1 MKALSKVRY
10 INIIIVFL
18 LSCQWIYAEQFRFI
32 HYEVENGL
40 SSNTV
45 RSITQDSQGFMWFG
59 TENGLNRFDGYNFKI
74 FKNIVGDSTSIGNNY
89 IYSLL
94 EDSDKTFWVGTD
106 EGLYIYNPELEQ
118 FKYFAVQTD
127 EGVNIKSNITAIAE
141 APDGDIWFATL
152 GQGVFCYNKQTQ
164 QLKQYIS
171 VPGDDNTLNSNT
183 IFYLHIDNQGSI
195 WVAPQQNKGA
205 ISCYD
210 RDHDRFITYQITK
223 RNGEPCDLRIYAI
236 EDGDENNLWIG
247 TWNHG
252 ICWLNKKSL
261 QMQSY
266 LAPGTP
272 NGISHVHYIAEYQP
286 GILLI
291 GSDDGLAYVDTKTG
305 KAEVMTATEL
315 KNSSLSN
322 KFIYPIYKDREG
334 GVWVGTYYGG
344 VNYAAPI
351 KGMINGYTHS
361 DYSNSVGGNI
371 ISCFCEISGSVRMTA
386 A

>member
-127 EGVNIKSNITAIAE
+127 EGVNITRHITAIAE
-141 APDGDIWFATL
+141 
-152 GQGVFCYNKQTQ
+152 
-164 QLKQYIS
+164 S
-171 VPGDDNTLNSNT
+171 
-183 IFYLHIDNQGSI
+183 
-195 WVAPQQNKGA
+195 
-205 ISCYD
+205 
-210 RDHDRFITYQITK
+210 
-223 RNGEPCDLRIYAI
+223 
-236 EDGDENNLWIG
+236 
-247 TWNHG
+247 
-252 ICWLNKKSL
+252 
-261 QMQSY
+261 
-266 LAPGTP
+266 
-272 NGISHVHYIAEYQP
+272 
-286 GILLI
+286 
-291 GSDDGLAYVDTKTG
+291 SD
-305 KAEVMTATEL
+305 
-315 KNSSLSN
+315 
-322 KFIYPIYKDREG
+322 
-334 GVWVGTYYGG
+334 
-344 VNYAAPI
+344 
-351 KGMINGYTHS
+351 
-361 DYSNSVGGNI
+361 
-371 ISCFCEISGSVRMTA
+371 
-386 A
+386 